1 MSVKSLQAKI
11 GVTADGV
18 FGNGTLK
25 AAMLYYKMT
34 PIRAAHFFGQTS
46 HETGHFKTFSENLNY
61 SGNGLLSVFPKYF
74 KTLAEVQMY
83 ERKPELIANKVYG
96 NRMGNG
102 DEKSGDGYKFRG
114 RGALQLTGK
123 SNYDA
128 FSKHLNKPEILT
140 NPDLVANEYAFE
152 SALYFFEKN
161 GLWAICGKGVD
172 DATITLVTKKIN
184 GGTNGLEERKALTK
198 KYYEALK

>member
-11 GVTADGV
+11 GVTADGL

-61 SGNGLLSVFPKYF
+61 SGNGLLNVFPKYF

-102 DEKSGDGYKFRG
+102 DEKSGDGYKYRG

-161 GLWAICGKGVD
+161 GLWAVCDKGVD